1 MLITTGVSGG
11 LDIYKQELGC
21 TEITP
26 DLDDNVALINEKQKE
41 LVEMKDYINIRWVK
55 GKKHFSILA
64 GKTRKIE

>member
-55 GKKHFSILA
+55 GKKHFSVLA
-64 GKTRKIE
+64 GKTPKIE